1 MASSCEGKNA
11 LRTQVLILQMYH
23 GSDLGSLKHESGMI
37 RGMIRNPIFLE
48 FRKPCCLRLF
58 SFTVN
63 PPWLRWLDLPT
74 CRPAGMSSGPLL
86 MHL

>member
-11 LRTQVLILQMYH
+11 HRTQVLTLQMYH
-23 GSDLGSLKHESGMI
+23 GSDLGSLKHDSGMI
-37 RGMIRNPIFLE
+37 RGMIRNPFFFEIPEALLLA
-48 FRKPCCLRLF
+48 PLF
-58 SFTVN
+58 FHSQPTTIGC
-63 PPWLRWLDLPT
+63 DGST